1 MIEPM
6 VIVAM
11 IFTLI
16 VLAMI
21 GGFVLLFPLSR
32 QLSTLLQQRLQRGE
46 LPPSDERVDA
56 LAQAVEALS
65 AEVERLADRQ
75 DFAER
80 LLERPHAGAR
90 PEV

>member
-21 GGFVLLFPLSR
+21 GGFILLFPLSR
-32 QLSTLLQQRLQRGE
+32 QLSTLLHQRLQHGE
-46 LPPSDERVDA
+46 PPPSDERVDA
-56 LAQAVEALS
+56 LAQAVELLS
-65 AEVERLADRQ
+65 AEVERLTDRQ
-75 DFAER
+75 DFTER
-80 LLERPHAGAR
+80 LLEKPHEGVGPDA
-90 PEV
+90 

>member
-21 GGFVLLFPLSR
+21 GGFILLFPLSR
-32 QLSTLLQQRLQRGE
+32 QLSTLLHQRLQHGDA
-46 LPPSDERVDA
+46 PPSDERVDA
-56 LAQAVEALS
+56 LAQAVEMLS

-75 DFAER
+75 DFTER
-80 LLERPHAGAR
+80 LLERPHERTG
-90 PEV
+90 PDV

>member
-11 IFTLI
+11 IFTLV

-21 GGFVLLFPLSR
+21 GGFILLFPLSR
-32 QLSTLLQQRLQRGE
+32 QLSTLLEQRLHPGE
-46 LPPSDERVDA
+46 SPPSDERMDT
-56 LAQAVEALS
+56 LTQAVEMLG

-75 DFAER
+75 DFTER
-80 LLERPHAGAR
+80 LLEKPRGGGPGA
-90 PEV
+90 